1 MIVRHFLRW
10 IQTAAAG
17 DRADA
22 TSALARAYLHSD
34 LTGNDRAAIEAAM
47 VMLMDD
53 PSPLVRRALADA
65 LATSEEAPHTVIV
78 GLLQDQPEIAA
89 IVARHSPLLFDA
101 ELVDLVGSG
110 EPQVQYAVARRTHVP
125 APVAAAIAEVGCL
138 EACLA
143 VVALDNADLPGFSID
158 RIIERF
164 GEDPDIREALFAR
177 EDLSPGARQA
187 LVVKLS
193 SALSAFVAGR
203 AWLPEDRANRVAR
216 EASDKATVAIAAACR
231 VDRLSSL
238 VRHLRQSGQLST
250 GLVLRALLSG
260 NVRLFEEA
268 LAELA
273 GLSLRQA
280 SGLVHDRRGAGFR
293 ALYDKAGLPASTWQ
307 AFRAALDAWH
317 EDGGSAQRGGHPQLR
332 RRMVERVLTAYAPLA
347 DGDLDQLLAQ
357 LRRFAAEAARDE
369 ARAFTRDLI
378 AGNEALEDEAVA
390 FPMVAAA

>member
-10 IQTAAAG
+10 IQTAPAG

-34 LTGNDRAAIEAAM
+34 LTLEDRAAAEAAM
-47 VMLMDD
+47 MTLLDD

-65 LATSEEAPHTVIV
+65 LAASQEAPHGVIA

-89 IVARHSPLLFDA
+89 LVARHSPILLDA
-101 ELVDLVGSG
+101 ELVDLVGAG
-110 EPQVQYAVARRTHVP
+110 EPLVQYAVAQREDVP
-125 APVAAAIAEVGCL
+125 APVSAAIAEVGCL

-143 VVALDNADLPGFSID
+143 LVALGHAEVPAFSID
-158 RIIERF
+158 RIVERF
-164 GEDPDIREALFAR
+164 GDDADIREALFAR

-193 SALSAFVAGR
+193 TALCALVTER
-203 AWLPEDRANRVAR
+203 AWLAPDRAGRVVR
-216 EASDKATVAIAAACR
+216 EAAEKATVVIAAGCGSGG
-231 VDRLSSL
+231 LPPL
-238 VRHLRQSGQLST
+238 VRHLRRSGQLTT
-250 GLVLRALLSG
+250 GLILRALLSG
-260 NVRLFEEA
+260 HVRLFEEA
-268 LAELA
+268 LAELS
-273 GLSLRQA
+273 GLDLRRA

-293 ALYDKAGLPASTWQ
+293 ALYEKAGLPAAAYP

-317 EDGGSAQRGGHPQLR
+317 EDRGILFRNGDSQLR

-347 DGDLDQLLAQ
+347 PSELDQLLAL

-369 ARAFTRDLI
+369 ARAFARDLI
-378 AGNEALEDEAVA
+378 AGNDALADEDVD
-390 FPMVAAA
+390 FPLVAAA

>member
-10 IQTAAAG
+10 IQTASAG

-22 TSALARAYLHSD
+22 TSALARAYLHSELSVD
-34 LTGNDRAAIEAAM
+34 DRAAAESAM
-47 VMLMDD
+47 VTLLDD

-65 LATSEEAPHTVIV
+65 FATAEDAPHCVLI
-78 GLLQDQPEIAA
+78 GLLQDQPEIAGL
-89 IVARHSPLLFDA
+89 VARHSPLLLDA

-110 EPQVQYAVARRTHVP
+110 EPLVQFAIAQREDLP
-125 APVAAAIAEVGCL
+125 GPVSAAIAEVGCL

-143 VVALDNADLPGFSID
+143 LVSLDADIPAFSID
-158 RIIERF
+158 RIVERF
-164 GEDPDIREALFAR
+164 GDDADIREALFAR

-193 SALSAFVAGR
+193 TALSAFVAGR
-203 AWLPEDRANRVAR
+203 NWL
-216 EASDKATVAIAAACR
+216 ASDKADRIVREASEKATVVIAAGCGGEG
-231 VDRLSSL
+231 LMPL
-238 VRHLRQSGQLST
+238 VRHLRLSGQLTT

-260 NVRLFEEA
+260 HVRLFEEA
-268 LAELA
+268 LAELS
-273 GLSLRQA
+273 GLGVRRA

-293 ALYDKAGLPASTWQ
+293 ALYDKAGLPLSAYP

-317 EDGGSAQRGGHPQLR
+317 DDGVGSFRNGDAQLR

-347 DGDLDQLLAQ
+347 PTELDQLLAL
-357 LRRFAAEAARDE
+357 LRRFAAEAVREE

-378 AGNEALEDEAVA
+378 AGNDALDDEDVEI
-390 FPMVAAA
+390 PLVAAA

>member
-10 IQTAAAG
+10 IQTAPAG

-34 LTGNDRAAIEAAM
+34 LSSEDAAATEAAM
-47 VMLMDD
+47 IVLLDD

-65 LATSEEAPHTVIV
+65 LATSEEAPHTVLA

-89 IVARHSPLLFDA
+89 IVARHSPLLMDA
-101 ELVDLVGSG
+101 ELVDLVGAG
-110 EPQVQYAVARRTHVP
+110 EPLVQYAVSRRAHVP

-143 VVALDNADLPGFSID
+143 VVSLDTADVPAFSID
-158 RIIERF
+158 RIVERF
-164 GEDPDIREALFAR
+164 GEHADIREALFAR

-193 SALSAFVAGR
+193 RALSAFVSDR
-203 AWLPEDRANRVAR
+203 AWLGADRADRIVR
-216 EASDKATVAIAAACR
+216 EAAEKATVVIACR
-231 VDRLSSL
+231 AESDLTPL
-238 VRHLRQSGQLST
+238 VRHLRQSGQLTT

-268 LAELA
+268 LGELSGFGPRRAA
-273 GLSLRQA
+273 GLI
-280 SGLVHDRRGAGFR
+280 HDRRGAGFR
-293 ALYDKAGLPASTWQ
+293 ALYDQAKLPASAYP

-317 EDGGSAQRGGHPQLR
+317 EDGGRALRSDAGLR

-347 DGDLDQLLAQ
+347 DGDLDQLLAL

-378 AGNEALEDEAVA
+378 AGNEAVDDEDLE
-390 FPMVAAA
+390 FPLVAA

>member
-10 IQTAAAG
+10 IQTAPAG

-34 LTGNDRAAIEAAM
+34 LGVEDRAAAEAAM
-47 VMLMDD
+47 VMLLDD
-53 PSPLVRRALADA
+53 PSPLVRRALAEA
-65 LATSEEAPHTVIV
+65 LAASEDAPHTVVV
-78 GLLQDQPEIAA
+78 GLLQDQAEIAA
-89 IVARHSPLLFDA
+89 IVARRDP
-101 ELVDLVGSG
+101 
-110 EPQVQYAVARRTHVP
+110 VP

-143 VVALDNADLPGFSID
+143 VVSLETVAVPAFSID

-177 EDLSPGARQA
+177 GDLSPGARQA

-193 SALSAFVAGR
+193 SALSSFVAGR
-203 AWLPEDRANRVAR
+203 AWLPQDRAARIVR
-216 EASDKATVAIAAACR
+216 EASDKATVAIAADCR
-231 VDRLSSL
+231 GEGLSPL

-293 ALYDKAGLPASTWQ
+293 ALYDRAGLPASIYP
-307 AFRAALDAWH
+307 AFRAALEAWH
-317 EDGGSAQRGGHPQLR
+317 DDGAFGQRGGDAYLR

-378 AGNEALEDEAVA
+378 AGNEALDDEAVT

>member
-10 IQTAAAG
+10 IQTASAG

-34 LTGNDRAAIEAAM
+34 LSVDDRAAAESAM
-47 VMLMDD
+47 VTLLDD

-65 LATSEEAPHTVIV
+65 FATAEDAPHSVLI
-78 GLLQDQPEIAA
+78 GLLQDQPEIAGL
-89 IVARHSPLLFDA
+89 VARHSPLLLDA

-110 EPQVQYAVARRTHVP
+110 EPLVQYAIAQRDDLP
-125 APVAAAIAEVGCL
+125 APVCAAIAEVGCL

-143 VVALDNADLPGFSID
+143 LVTLDADIPAFSID
-158 RIIERF
+158 RIVERF
-164 GEDPDIREALFAR
+164 GDDGDIREALFAR

-203 AWLPEDRANRVAR
+203 EWLAADRADRIVR
-216 EASDKATVAIAAACR
+216 EASEKATVVIAAGCGGEG
-231 VDRLSSL
+231 LMPL
-238 VRHLRQSGQLST
+238 VRHLRLSGQLTT

-260 NVRLFEEA
+260 HVRLFEEA
-268 LAELA
+268 LAEL
-273 GLSLRQA
+273 
-280 SGLVHDRRGAGFR
+280 SGLGIRRAAGFVHDRRGAGFR
-293 ALYDKAGLPASTWQ
+293 ALYDKAGLPLSAYP

-317 EDGGSAQRGGHPQLR
+317 DDGTGAFRSGDAQLR

-347 DGDLDQLLAQ
+347 PTELDQLLAL
-357 LRRFAAEAARDE
+357 LRRFAAEAAREE

-378 AGNEALEDEAVA
+378 AGNDALDDADVEI
-390 FPMVAAA
+390 PLVAAA